1 MPGIGP
7 ARLIITAV
15 GGNGLVE
22 GRMEFE
28 LKSFVSTFSDKA
40 DMVKNTNRGV
50 VSEIDADHQFGPG
63 RHVRVDPW
71 RQPAERP
78 LYARHDLPGGGHFQP
93 ILTRQGRAAAFG
105 RAIIALVTFVLT
117 TAVLLTTGWL
127 VDIDLS

>member
-50 VSEIDADHQFGPG
+50 VSESTLIIDSALGG
-63 RHVRVDPW
+63 TVRVDPW

-93 ILTRQGRAAAFG
+93 VLTRQGRAAAFE
-105 RAIIALVTFVLT
+105 RAMLPLVTFVLT
-117 TAVLLTTGWL
+117 TAVLLTTG
-127 VDIDLS
+127 